1 LGVRVTERMAT
12 IMGDV
17 IWVLAVIAFWMSVGV
32 LVVVL
37 IRSMAHS
44 HDEEVAHEL
53 SERSEPVSAHTDDKL
68 ATT

>member
-44 HDEEVAHEL
+44 HDEEAAREL
-53 SERSEPVSAHTDDKL
+53 SELSEPVSAHTDDKL